1 LLFSGII
8 FKGGKMDQKHHRAVE
23 GDEVWVALNHVNA
36 DKWEEHKDFV
46 LNILIPAAE
55 KIVPTEM
62 ANTRFLVPDDSNE
75 DGTFTSIFLMDPVIR
90 DGNYDILD
98 ILKKEYGE
106 EQAEQYFK
114 RWVVDQVGFNVKQS
128 PW

>member
-1 LLFSGII
+1 
-8 FKGGKMDQKHHRAVE
+8 MDQKHKRAVE
-23 GDEVWVALNHVNA
+23 GDEVWVLLNHVKA

-55 KIVPTEM
+55 KIVPKEM
-62 ANTRFLVPDDSNE
+62 GHTRFLYPTEPNE
-75 DGTFTSIFLMDPVIR
+75 DGTYTSVFLMDPVVQ

-106 EQAEQYFK
+106 EQAEQYYE
-114 RWVVDQVGFNVKQS
+114 RWATDQVGFSVIQS